1 MKFRQ
6 NIILFLTI
14 LVVDLILCGVTLRMW
29 KGEGA
34 EKDFKGDVYHER
46 KKEERESGEQEKRK
60 ERHVEGIG
68 HGTGEGDRYEKIR
81 GAHIR

>member
-6 NIILFLTI
+6 NIILFLAI

-29 KGEGA
+29 KGEDG

-46 KKEERESGEQEKRK
+46 NKEERESGEQ
-60 ERHVEGIG
+60 
-68 HGTGEGDRYEKIR
+68 
-81 GAHIR
+81 